1 MAFGCDRY
9 RTRIVLYSKKDKGVV
24 MVKSYTEKEVVV
36 NGIPDLSMIPSNVMD
51 MLVAALEKE
60 ITRITEEDMTEQM
73 NNLY

>member
-1 MAFGCDRY
+1 MA
-9 RTRIVLYSKKDKGVV
+9 
-24 MVKSYTEKEVVV
+24 KSYTEREVIV
-36 NGIPDLSMIPSNVMD
+36 NGMPDLSMIPSNVMD